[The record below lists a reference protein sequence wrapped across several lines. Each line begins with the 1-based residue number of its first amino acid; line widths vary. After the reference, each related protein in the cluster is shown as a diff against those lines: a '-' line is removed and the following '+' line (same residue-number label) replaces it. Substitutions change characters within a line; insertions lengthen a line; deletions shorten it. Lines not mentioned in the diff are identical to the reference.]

1 MAEPRGLLHQS
12 YVRGNY
18 KEDEANLPTT
28 TPKVRCGFTMPTG
41 GKGRPVEYR
50 WKPDVDQPELQARI
64 VIQDVKLAVNMPC
77 SIHQ

>member
-1 MAEPRGLLHQS
+1 
-12 YVRGNY
+12 
-18 KEDEANLPTT
+18 
-28 TPKVRCGFTMPTG
+28 MPTG